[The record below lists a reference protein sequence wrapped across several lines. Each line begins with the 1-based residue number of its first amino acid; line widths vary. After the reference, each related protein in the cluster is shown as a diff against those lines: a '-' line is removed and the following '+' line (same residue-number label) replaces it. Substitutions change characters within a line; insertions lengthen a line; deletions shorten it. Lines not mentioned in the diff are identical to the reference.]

1 MLCTT
6 VDADESPLGNELFG
20 VADYDRRIAGY
31 RDLNRF
37 AVEGGATMPLL
48 QSVLT
53 MVRKQNLSYV
63 KYANGW
69 LLPQTMQWT

>member
-1 MLCTT
+1 VL
-6 VDADESPLGNELFG
+6 DLFN
-20 VADYDRRIAGY
+20 VVNYDTRIAGY

-37 AVEGGATMPLL
+37 AVESGATMPLL

-53 MVRKQNLSYV
+53 IVRKRNLAYT

-69 LLPQTMQWT
+69 LLPQSLQWS